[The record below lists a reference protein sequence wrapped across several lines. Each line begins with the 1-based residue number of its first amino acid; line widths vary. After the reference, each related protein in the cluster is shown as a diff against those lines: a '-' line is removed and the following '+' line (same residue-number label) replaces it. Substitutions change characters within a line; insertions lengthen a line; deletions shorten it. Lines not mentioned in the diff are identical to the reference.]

1 MAMWD
6 LPEHKH
12 PVSGRKGKRT
22 QRKARK
28 APEEHMTSG
37 VNDIVK
43 TASDFTMGAMGIAVM
58 SNLGSQVISGLAKK

>member
-6 LPEHKH
+6 IEQPN
-12 PVSGRKGKRT
+12 PISGRRKSRK
-22 QRKARK
+22 QRKTRR
-28 APEEHMTSG
+28 APEKQMTSG

-58 SNLGSQVISGLAKK
+58 SNLGSQVISGLSNK